1 MDYVILI
8 QFLIILAALL
18 AGAHYGGYGLGLI
31 SGLGLLIFVFLF
43 KLPPGA
49 PPVDVLLTIL
59 AVIACAAVLQTAG
72 GLNVMMRAAERLLRR
87 HPAQVTL
94 LAPITTWALTV
105 MCGTGHVVY
114 TMFPIIYD
122 VAIKKGI
129 RPERPMAAAS
139 IASQIGIVASP
150 VSVAT
155 ASMIAILAGSKALAT
170 PISLVQLLSITIPS
184 TFLGVIAAALWS
196 MRRGK
201 DLDKDAEFQARIA
214 DPEQR
219 DYVYGESAT
228 LLDKVFP
235 REAYLSVWIFFAA
248 IAAVVL
254 LGAFPELRPSFGKT
268 PKPMSMNLAIQ
279 IMMLSAGALIFV
291 FAKVNPQ
298 KIPDGGVFK
307 AGMVAIISVF
317 GVAWMADTFFQAHFE
332 LIKNTLAGVVQAHPW
347 TYALVLFVVSKF
359 VNSQAAAIAA
369 IAPLGIKLGVDPK
382 LMLALMPASYGYFIL
397 PTYASDLACIGF
409 DRSGTTRIGKF
420 VINHSFIVPGL
431 IGVGVGC
438 VVGWLLVKT
447 FM

>member
-31 SGLGLLIFVFLF
+31 SGLGLLIFAFGF

-87 HPAQVTL
+87 HPSQVTL

-155 ASMIAILAGSKALAT
+155 ASMIAILAGAKMLAT
-170 PISLVQLLSITIPS
+170 PISLVQLLSITIPA
-184 TFLGVIAAALWS
+184 TFVGVVAAALWS

-201 DLDKDAEFQARIA
+201 DLDKDAEFQARLA

-219 DYVYGESAT
+219 DYIYGESAT

-235 REAYLSVWIFFAA
+235 REAYLSVWIFFAG

-254 LGAFPELRPSFGKT
+254 LGAFPELRPVFGKP

-279 IMMLSAGALIFV
+279 IMMLSAGALIFIL
-291 FAKVNPQ
+291 AKVNPQ

-332 LIKNTLAGVVQAHPW
+332 LIKTTLAGVVQNHPW
-347 TYALVLFVVSKF
+347 TYAIVLFVVSKF

-369 IAPLGIKLGVDPK
+369 IAPLGVKLGVDPK

-409 DRSGTTRIGKF
+409 DRSGTTRIGKI
-420 VINHSFIVPGL
+420 VINHSFIIPGL

-438 VVGWLLVKT
+438 VVGWMLVKT

>member
-1 MDYVILI
+1 MDSVILI

-31 SGLGLLIFVFLF
+31 SGLGLLVFAFLF
-43 KLPPGA
+43 KLPPGQ

-72 GLNVMMRAAERLLRR
+72 GLNVLMRAAERLLRR
-87 HPAQVTL
+87 HPAQVTI

-129 RPERPMAAAS
+129 RPERPMAVAS

-170 PISLVQLLSITIPS
+170 PISLVQLLAITIPS
-184 TFLGVIAAALWS
+184 TFCGVIVAALWS

-201 DLDKDAEFQARIA
+201 DLESDAEFQAKIA

-219 DYVYGESAT
+219 AYVYGESAT

-235 REAYLSVWIFFAA
+235 REAYVSVAIFFAG

-254 LGAFPELRPSFGKT
+254 LGAFPEWRPAFGKP

-291 FAKVNPQ
+291 FGKVNPQ

-369 IAPLGIKLGVDPK
+369 IAPLGVKLGVDPK

-420 VINHSFIVPGL
+420 VINHSFIIPGL